1 MKITILDGYT
11 CNPGDLSWAPF
22 EKYGEVEAFDYT
34 RRADVIDRCN
44 SADII
49 ISNKTVF
56 TREILQQIT
65 RPKYIGLIST
75 GYNVVDVKA
84 AAELGITVTFVPTYG
99 TEAVAQHTF
108 ALILE
113 LSNHIA
119 LHADAVTAGQWRDYR
134 KFCFWNT
141 PLFELKGKTLGIIGY
156 GRIGRETAKI
166 ARAFNMNVIF
176 YSHRDMG
183 EQPDR
188 QVDLDTLLEK
198 SDIVSLHCP
207 LNDETTGIIN
217 AENLKKMKSTAWLI
231 NTARGP
237 SVVDKD
243 LADALNGGI
252 IAGAG
257 LDVCTKEP
265 PEEDNPLLTAK
276 NCIMTPHIAWAAR
289 ETRERLISLAADN
302 LGSYLSGNP
311 VNIAK

>member
-1 MKITILDGYT
+1 
-11 CNPGDLSWAPF
+11 
-22 EKYGEVEAFDYT
+22 
-34 RRADVIDRCN
+34 
-44 SADII
+44 
-49 ISNKTVF
+49 
-56 TREILQQIT
+56 LQQIT

-188 QVDLDTLLEK
+188 QVDLDTLLKE

-243 LADALNGGI
+243 LADALNNGV